1 MCSIVFCEHPFSRI
15 FGIICN
21 HLEFSWIFWFFL
33 ILTIILESIKK
44 FWDFPDSFVSA
55 GWHCR
60 LFCSRILR
68 ILWNHL
74 KYLGRPGTVAPQSY
88 LAVLR
93 VSWAPRVSRV
103 FRALLPLNFANRPR
117 HMGRSGH
124 FKRIWQNSHFWGL
137 STRLMLDHS
146 TLTKY

>member
-21 HLEFSWIFWFFL
+21 HLEFFWIFWFFL
-33 ILTIILESIKK
+33 ILTIILESIKI

-88 LAVLR
+88 LAVLW

-103 FRALLPLNFANRPR
+103 SRALLIQDPTFTGTMYNKHWMSYMHCPFYYGSAQ
-117 HMGRSGH
+117 SDT
-124 FKRIWQNSHFWGL
+124 S
-137 STRLMLDHS
+137 RLIPCI
-146 TLTKY
+146 